1 MYPNI
6 VFLTFEIILDLE
18 KITKTV
24 QRVQYLSAGF
34 SLMVTSYITII
45 KLPKTRKITLINYY

>member
-1 MYPNI
+1 MM
-6 VFLTFEIILDLE
+6 FLTFEIILDLQ